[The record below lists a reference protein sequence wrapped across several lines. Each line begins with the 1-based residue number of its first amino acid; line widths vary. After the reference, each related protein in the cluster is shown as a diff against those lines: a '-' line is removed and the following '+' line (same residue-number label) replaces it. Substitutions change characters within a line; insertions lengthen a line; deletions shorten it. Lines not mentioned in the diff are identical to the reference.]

1 MSVFAGRRRFI
12 LLVIFLLAFVYPTV
26 LYWYEIQSTITIAA
40 RPLLSSPPDGP
51 RQILTHYYAENPRA
65 FGDYICELH
74 GWSSRSMLESTE
86 QQIWDAIILDAPT
99 ASEIDLLEIRLN
111 ELDNVVD
118 KVFIVESNRTINGT
132 PKGFYWDDRRWEE
145 RFLPFHTKIVY
156 RAVPAPR
163 IDSLR
168 SPSPE
173 AWSAR
178 LRSEMNSLLR
188 TRSSNTRRPP
198 VVLFSAPDEI
208 PAAHT
213 MRLLRDCKFPSPL
226 HLQMRKFLYSFE
238 WPSPP
243 VGSGWD
249 SWRAQV
255 HVWDVGTRLEALG
268 RGEARLA
275 RRHTEYSRERVSEFA
290 LADAGWHCTY
300 CYKNLEDIIAKMQD
314 DHGAEAASV
323 TPEGLQEAI
332 CEGKDLFNNLPEAY
346 TVRRSQPL
354 LLKSSRSTNLSALQT
369 YSIKK
374 CCNCSVQSR
383 LYVLLLF
390 SSLDISSRRQRGSSI
405 YYPVDVSASLPVQ
418 SKSLSLVK
426 GEMRNGTLSQHTH
439 RKVHTVYTIPTTA
452 AFEIHLFVRSM

>member
-1 MSVFAGRRRFI
+1 MSVFAGRRRFF
-12 LLVIFLLAFVYPTV
+12 LLVLFLLAFVYPTV

-40 RPLLSSPPDGP
+40 RPLLSSSPDGP
-51 RQILTHYYAENPRA
+51 RQILPHYYAENLPA
-65 FGDYICELH
+65 FGDDICELH
-74 GWSSRSMLESTE
+74 GWPPRTISESIE
-86 QQIWDAIILDAPT
+86 QQLWDAIILEGPT
-99 ASEIDLLEIRLN
+99 EAELDLLEIRLN
-111 ELDNVVD
+111 ELDNLVD
-118 KVFIVESNRTINGT
+118 KFFIVESNRTINGT
-132 PKGFYWDDRRWEE
+132 PKGFYWGDKRWEE

-188 TRSSNTRRPP
+188 SRSSNTRRPP
-198 VVLFSAPDEI
+198 AVLFSTPDEI

-243 VGSGWD
+243 VGWGSD

-268 RGEARLA
+268 PGEARLA
-275 RRHTEYSRERVSEFA
+275 RRHTEYSRERVSELA

-314 DHGAEAASV
+314 DYGAEAASV
-323 TPEGLQEAI
+323 TPESLQEAL

-346 TVRRSQPL
+346 TVRLSSTDPIQISQL
-354 LLKSSRSTNLSALQT
+354 TNFFTLQS
-369 YSIKK
+369 YSIKR
-374 CCNCSVQSR
+374 CCSCSVQSR
-383 LYVLLLF
+383 LYVLLLS
-390 SSLDISSRRQRGSSI
+390 SSLDISSRRQRGLNI
-405 YYPVDVSASLPVQ
+405 YYPVDVSASLP
-418 SKSLSLVK
+418 SRCLSLVRR
-426 GEMRNGTLSQHTH
+426 EMGLMENGTL
-439 RKVHTVYTIPTTA
+439 VCC
-452 AFEIHLFVRSM
+452 

>member
-12 LLVIFLLAFVYPTV
+12 LLVLFFFAFVYPTV
-26 LYWYEIQSTITIAA
+26 FNWYEIQSTITIAA

-51 RQILTHYYAENPRA
+51 RQILPHYYAENLPA
-65 FGDYICELH
+65 FGDDICELH
-74 GWSSRSMLESTE
+74 GWSPRSILESIE
-86 QQIWDAIILDAPT
+86 QQLWDAIILDAPT
-99 ASEIDLLEIRLN
+99 EAEIDLLEIRLN
-111 ELDNVVD
+111 ELDNLVD
-118 KVFIVESNRTINGT
+118 KFFIVESNRTINGT
-132 PKGFYWDDRRWEE
+132 PKGFYWGDKRWEE

-188 TRSSNTRRPP
+188 SRSSNTRRPP
-198 VVLFSAPDEI
+198 AVLFSTPDEI

-243 VGSGWD
+243 VGWGWD

-268 RGEARLA
+268 PGEARLA
-275 RRHTEYSRERVSEFA
+275 RTHTEYSRERVSELA

-300 CYKNLEDIIAKMQD
+300 CYKNLDDIIAKMQD
-314 DHGAEAASV
+314 DYGAEAASV
-323 TPEGLQEAI
+323 TPESLQEAI
-332 CEGKDLFNNLPEAY
+332 CDGKDLVNNLPEAY
-346 TVRRSQPL
+346 TVRLSHHFLRRSPQ
-354 LLKSSRSTNLSALQT
+354 SNDFSTSQSF
-369 YSIKK
+369 SIKK
-374 CCNCSVQSR
+374 CCNCSVQSH
-383 LYVLLLF
+383 LYGLLQS
-390 SSLDISSRRQRGSSI
+390 SSLDISSRRQRGLGI
-405 YYPVDVSASLPVQ
+405 YY
-418 SKSLSLVK
+418 
-426 GEMRNGTLSQHTH
+426 LSQRTH
-439 RKVHTVYTIPTTA
+439 RKVHIVYTIPTTA
-452 AFEIHLFVRSM
+452 ALEIRSFIRSM